1 MANSSAAS
9 ACRRA
14 RTHRTSR
21 RRSPTV
27 CWKSQSPSW
36 PKCSRS
42 RSRWKPPK
50 GSFARVLPCNIA
62 SMLASRPDKK
72 SGLALPAGPK
82 RPEGQRMNLRL
93 KFAAA
98 ALAAA
103 AISGPAYAA
112 VPAADAAPMPS
123 LAPMVK
129 RVSPAVVN
137 IATRGTIKEQQG
149 HNPLLDDPF
158 FRRFFDTPP
167 DSAPRERQF
176 QSAGSG
182 VIVDA
187 KNGYIITNHHVVENA
202 SEITITLLDNRTFNA
217 KVIGSDE
224 GADVADLQAKQ
235 PNLVAMPFG
244 DSGKLEVGDYVVA
257 IGNPFGL
264 QHTVTA
270 GIVSALG
277 RSGINPEAG
286 GYEDFIQ
293 TDASIN
299 PGNSGGA
306 LVNLR
311 GELVGVTSAI
321 LSRSGGNIGIGFA
334 IPVNM
339 VRSVMDQLI
348 KYGQVKRGVLGVQL
362 YSVNADIAKEF
373 GLTETTGALVAGVA
387 QGSAAE
393 RAGIKTGDIITTL
406 NGLTMKSSG
415 ELRNAIGMLHVGD
428 KVELG
433 LMRDGKPR
441 KVTAL
446 IADRGEIESASAA
459 DINRGLDGADLADA
473 PDGGGVLVNKVQEAS
488 AAAQA
493 GIRANDVII
502 GVGRTPVANMR
513 SFREA
518 VKGASVLVLKVR
530 RGGDTLLLPV

>member
-1 MANSSAAS
+1 
-9 ACRRA
+9 
-14 RTHRTSR
+14 
-21 RRSPTV
+21 
-27 CWKSQSPSW
+27 
-36 PKCSRS
+36 
-42 RSRWKPPK
+42 
-50 GSFARVLPCNIA
+50 
-62 SMLASRPDKK
+62 
-72 SGLALPAGPK
+72 
-82 RPEGQRMNLRL
+82 MNLRF
-93 KFAAA
+93 KFAEA

-103 AISGPAYAA
+103 LLSAPVHAATPAT
-112 VPAADAAPMPS
+112 DAAPMPS

-129 RVSPAVVN
+129 RVSPSVVN
-137 IATRGTIKEQQG
+137 IATRGTIKDRSG
-149 HNPLLDDPF
+149 RNPLLDDPF
-158 FRRFFDTPP
+158 FRRFFDAPP
-167 DSAPRERQF
+167 DARPRERQF

-202 SEITITLLDNRTFNA
+202 TEITITLLDNRTFSA
-217 KVIGSDE
+217 KVVGTDE
-224 GADVADLQAKQ
+224 GADVAVLQAKQ
-235 PNLVAMPFG
+235 PNLVAMTLG

-277 RSGINPEAG
+277 RTGINPEPG

-311 GELVGVTSAI
+311 GELVGINSAI
-321 LSRSGGNIGIGFA
+321 LSGSGGNIGIGFA

-339 VRSVMDQLI
+339 VRASMDQLI
-348 KYGQVKRGVLGVQL
+348 KYGQVKRGILGVQL
-362 YSVNADIAKEF
+362 YSITADIAKEF

-387 QGSAAE
+387 QGSSAD
-393 RAGIKTGDIITTL
+393 RAGIKTGDIIISL
-406 NGLTMKSSG
+406 NGNTMKTSG

-433 LMRDGKPR
+433 LLREGKSR

-446 IADRGEIESASAA
+446 IGERGGVESA
-459 DINRGLDGADLADA
+459 GLAEMNKGLEGAELADA
-473 PDGGGVLVNKVQEAS
+473 SDAGGVVVNRVQESS
-488 AAAQA
+488 AAALSGLRA
-493 GIRANDVII
+493 GDVIVA
-502 GVGRTPVANMR
+502 VGRTPVTDMR
-513 SFREA
+513 SFRDA
-518 VKGASVLVLKVR
+518 VKGASVLVLRVR
-530 RGGDTLLLPV
+530 RGSETLLLPVR

>member
-1 MANSSAAS
+1 
-9 ACRRA
+9 
-14 RTHRTSR
+14 
-21 RRSPTV
+21 
-27 CWKSQSPSW
+27 
-36 PKCSRS
+36 
-42 RSRWKPPK
+42 
-50 GSFARVLPCNIA
+50 
-62 SMLASRPDKK
+62 
-72 SGLALPAGPK
+72 
-82 RPEGQRMNLRL
+82 MNLRL

-98 ALAAA
+98 ALAAS
-103 AISGPAYAA
+103 AISVQSLAA
-112 VPAADAAPMPS
+112 VPAADGPMPT

-129 RVSPAVVN
+129 RVSPSVVN
-137 IATRGTIKEQQG
+137 IATRGTIKEQSG

-158 FRRFFDTPP
+158 FRRFFDAPP
-167 DSAPRERQF
+167 DSKPRERQF

-202 SEITITLLDNRTFNA
+202 SEITITLLDNRTFSA

-224 GADVADLQAKQ
+224 GADVAVLQVKQ
-235 PNLVAMPFG
+235 PNLVAMPLG
-244 DSGKLEVGDYVVA
+244 DSSKLEVGDYVVA

-277 RSGINPEAG
+277 RSDINPEAG

-311 GELVGVTSAI
+311 GELVGINSAI
-321 LSRSGGNIGIGFA
+321 LSRTGGNIGIGFA

-362 YSVNADIAKEF
+362 YSVNSDIAREF
-373 GLTETTGALVAGVA
+373 GLSETSGALVAGVV
-387 QGSAAE
+387 QGSAADH
-393 RAGIKTGDIITTL
+393 AGIKTGDIITSL
-406 NGLTMKSSG
+406 NGVTMKSSG

-433 LMRDGKPR
+433 VLRDGKPR

-446 IADRGEIESASAA
+446 IAERAEIESASAA
-459 DINRGLDGADLADA
+459 DISRGLDGADLADA

-488 AAAQA
+488 AAGQS
-493 GIRANDVII
+493 GIRANDVIV
-502 GVGRTPVANMR
+502 GVGRTPVSDLK

-518 VKGASVLVLKVR
+518 VKDASVLVLRIR
-530 RGGDTLLLPV
+530 RGSDTILLPVR